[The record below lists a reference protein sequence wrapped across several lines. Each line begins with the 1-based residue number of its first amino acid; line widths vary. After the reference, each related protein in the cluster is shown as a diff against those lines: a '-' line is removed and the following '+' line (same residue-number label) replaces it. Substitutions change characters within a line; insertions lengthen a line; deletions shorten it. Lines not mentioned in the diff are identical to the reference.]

1 MFCQLNLYNSYH
13 PTLVELFTSLF
24 SILGNNLSLGGG
36 KMMLNWIYTAMVALS
51 ILSGLHSGQASHLGS
66 ALLEGTKNGIQLAI
80 ALAGPLLFFSGL
92 GKLMD
97 RAGITA
103 FLSRLLSPFLGKLF
117 PDMKKDPILAGHITA
132 NFCANLL
139 GLGNAA
145 TPRGIGAAGRLK
157 KSSTATDSLCRL
169 VVLNTASIQ
178 LIPTSVAAIRSG
190 LGCKTPFDILPAVW
204 ITSLLSA
211 GAGLT
216 AAWIFGKLWKHD

>member
-13 PTLVELFTSLF
+13 PTLVEFFSILF
-24 SILGNNLSLGGG
+24 SILENNLSLGGG
-36 KMMLNWIYTAMVALS
+36 KTLLNWIYTAMAALS
-51 ILSGLHSGQASHLGS
+51 MLAALLTGQVSQLGAS
-66 ALLEGTKNGIQLAI
+66 LLEGAKNGIQLAVT
-80 ALAGPLLFFSGL
+80 LAGPLLFFSGL

-97 RAGITA
+97 HTGITA
-103 FLSRLLSPFLGKLF
+103 FLSFILSPFLGKLF
-117 PDMKKDPILAGHITA
+117 PDMKKDSVLAEHISA

-145 TPRGIGAAGRLK
+145 TPRGIEAARRLIKGGAA
-157 KSSTATDSLCRL
+157 SDQFCRL

-211 GAGLT
+211 GMGLT
-216 AAWIFGKLWKHD
+216 AAWSLGKLWHHD

>member
-1 MFCQLNLYNSYH
+1 
-13 PTLVELFTSLF
+13 
-24 SILGNNLSLGGG
+24 
-36 KMMLNWIYTAMVALS
+36 MLNWIYTAMLALS
-51 ILSGLHSGQASHLGS
+51 ILAAFLQEKEALLGS
-66 ALLEGTKNGIQLAI
+66 ALLEGCKNGAGLAL

-97 RAGITA
+97 RAGITV
-103 FLSRLLSPFLGKLF
+103 FLSRLLSPFLFRLF
-117 PDMKKDPILAGHITA
+117 PDTKKDPMLAGHISS

-145 TPRGIGAAGRLK
+145 TPRGISAARRLK
-157 KSSTATDSLCRL
+157 KGSTATDQLCRL

-178 LIPTSVAAIRSG
+178 LIPTSVAAVRSG

-204 ITSLLSA
+204 ITSFLSA